1 MRRRVRVLAAACAA
15 LIACLAP
22 GHVPAQTLPTVRVAT
37 TLNDSGAEVYY
48 AQDMG
53 FFEKAGLHV
62 EIVNLNSAGLLGSSV
77 ASGALDIAETGLSV
91 IATAHQKGLPF
102 VIVAPAGQYS
112 SKNPTTALVA
122 LKGSP
127 FKSGADLNGKT
138 IAVRDINS
146 PAYVGA
152 RIWIDQN
159 GGDSKSVKFVEVPD
173 YDVAGALAQQRI
185 DGAVISEP
193 DLQNALSA
201 GTVRVVAFVYNAV
214 ANDFL
219 LGAYFTT
226 TAYAQAHPD
235 IVRAFAAA
243 LAQTARWANAN
254 HPQSAAILSKYAK
267 SHVDPSMPRV
277 TYGERPTAALVQP
290 VIDAAAKYGQLSAPF
305 PAAELFA
312 PGTLK

>member
-1 MRRRVRVLAAACAA
+1 MRLRARLTAA
-15 LIACLAP
+15 LVAVAVGGFAP
-22 GHVPAQTLPTVRVAT
+22 APLPAQTLPVVRVAT

-62 EIVNLNSAGLLGSSV
+62 EIVTLNSAGLLGSSV
-77 ASGALDIAETGLSV
+77 ASGAIDIAETGLSV

-102 VIVAPAGQYS
+102 VIVAPAGHYS
-112 SKNPTTALVA
+112 SKAPTTALVA
-122 LKGSP
+122 LKNSP
-127 FKSGADLNGKT
+127 LKSGGDLNGKT
-138 IAVRDINS
+138 VAVRDINS

-152 RIWIDQN
+152 RIWIDQS

-173 YDVAGALAQQRI
+173 YDVAGALAQGRI

-193 DLQNALSA
+193 DLQNALAA
-201 GTVRVVAFVYNAV
+201 GTARVVSFVYNSV

-226 TAYAQAHPD
+226 TAFAQAHPE
-235 IVRAFAAA
+235 IVRAFASA

-254 HPQSAAILSKYAK
+254 PKLSAAILSKYAK
-267 SHVDPSMPRV
+267 SHVDPAMPRV
-277 TYGERPTAALVQP
+277 VYGERTSAALVQP
-290 VIDAAAKYGQLSAPF
+290 VIDAAAKYGQLTAPF